1 MRILV
6 YNLILII
13 TSLFMSNLVYGSDN
27 INYNGYSFISK
38 DNLGPVS
45 KKKDK
50 KEITRISNQDQK
62 NNQSQLESQEKTE
75 LSTMINHTNIKT
87 EDSNNQIKSDP
98 KIVNNKTDEKD
109 KIKTKTKTN
118 TNTKNKIQSH
128 INTKIKSKPELSSN
142 SNFQTNSN
150 LASKYKGVSVI
161 SIKAKPRYPSLL
173 FHEDPMR
180 ISVRYLNSK

>member
-62 NNQSQLESQEKTE
+62 NHQSQLESQEKTE

-109 KIKTKTKTN
+109 KIKTN

-150 LASKYKGVSVI
+150 LDSKYKGVSVI